1 MNEVMGTTMQTPI
14 EIALGIDENGMTTA
28 RKLYE
33 FLELEPKNYS
43 RWCKTNIVQN
53 EFAEENVDFWAFVVN
68 DERNFNP
75 NPTTDYKLT
84 AHFAKKLS
92 VKGNSAKAEEAREYF
107 TRLEERVKQ
116 KAIDYT
122 QLSPELQRSFLLLEN
137 QAKLELELK
146 NQAKEISQIKEN
158 QTRLEEKQ
166 NTIAETFSSP
176 SDSENFQLWA
186 NKCISRIAES
196 PNFHPEYG
204 RQSRYALARNESYA
218 RLKKKWNCNLD
229 DRVARAKGRAVE
241 RNPGITKAELNAI
254 NKLTIIA
261 NDKSLRP
268 VYETVLKE
276 MMIQYCVEV
285 PA

>member
-1 MNEVMGTTMQTPI
+1 MNEMKI
-14 EIALGIDENGMTTA
+14 IDNEVVPVYETDTGEKVVDGRELHTVLQSKQDFSTWVKKRLAECDAVEN
-28 RKLYE
+28 
-33 FLELEPKNYS
+33 
-43 RWCKTNIVQN
+43 
-53 EFAEENVDFWAFVVN
+53 
-68 DERNFNP
+68 
-75 NPTTDYKLT
+75 TDYELL
-84 AHFAKKLS
+84 HNS
-92 VKGNSAKAEEAREYF
+92 VEQVSGTKYR
-107 TRLEERVKQ
+107 
-116 KAIDYT
+116 IDYT
-122 QLSPELQRSFLLLEN
+122 IKLDTAKEMAMLERNEIGKRVRKHFIEIENRYKQHVIDRTKLSMQTQVMMSMSDAI
-137 QAKLELELK
+137 AKTELEQIR
-146 NQAKEISQIKEN
+146 QAEEIARIKEN

>member
-1 MNEVMGTTMQTPI
+1 MEQVMKTTTQTPI
-14 EIALGIDENGMTTA
+14 EIVLGIDENGMTTVKKLFDFLGMSKNNYA
-28 RKLYE
+28 RWY
-33 FLELEPKNYS
+33 
-43 RWCKTNIVQN
+43 KTNITDNQ
-53 EFAEENVDFWAFVVN
+53 FAEENVDYFPFLTNEECGGQASM
-68 DERNFNP
+68 DS
-75 NPTTDYKLT
+75 KIT

-92 VKGNSAKAEEAREYF
+92 MMQKNERGEEAREYF

-158 QTRLEEKQ
+158 QNRLEEKQ

-254 NKLTIIA
+254 NKLTIIS

>member
-1 MNEVMGTTMQTPI
+1 MEQVMKTTTQTPI
-14 EIALGIDENGMTTA
+14 EIALGIDENGMTTVKKLFDFLGMSKNNYA
-28 RKLYE
+28 RWY
-33 FLELEPKNYS
+33 
-43 RWCKTNIVQN
+43 KTNITDNQ
-53 EFAEENVDFWAFVVN
+53 FAEENVDYFPFLTNEECGGQASM
-68 DERNFNP
+68 DS
-75 NPTTDYKLT
+75 KIT

-92 VKGNSAKAEEAREYF
+92 MMQKNERGEEAREYF

-158 QTRLEEKQ
+158 QNRLEEKQ